1 MKKFNLLP
9 CPFCGSEF
17 RVNYIPAFSLSSS
30 GFKYPALDT
39 YEISCSSPSC
49 ILYDFY
55 FQVNEEDSCFSDV
68 ENLFNR
74 RFYPRSDLSSYK

>member
-1 MKKFNLLP
+1 MKKFNLSP

-17 RVNYIPAFSLSSS
+17 RVNYIPAFSLGSSDVA
-30 GFKYPALDT
+30 FYPTSDT

-49 ILYDFY
+49 ILYDLN
-55 FQVNEEDSCFSDV
+55 FQVSETDSCFPDV

-74 RFYPRSDLSSYK
+74 RFCPCCYLD